1 MRLWFQCDGR
11 FKKKK
16 GYSKAGELFIL
27 ELSKITFTS
36 NTDKNLSLA
45 DAKTDISLSVKIQQ
59 YLKCSRQDEFPLRS
73 KSEFLWEVG
82 RRQKYK

>member
-16 GYSKAGELFIL
+16 GYSKVGELFIL

-36 NTDKNLSLA
+36 NTDKNPSLA
-45 DAKTDISLSVKIQQ
+45 DAKTGISLSVKIQQ
-59 YLKCSRQDEFPLRS
+59 LFKVFQA
-73 KSEFLWEVG
+73 G
-82 RRQKYK
+82 

>member
-36 NTDKNLSLA
+36 NTDRNLSLA
-45 DAKTDISLSVKIQQ
+45 DAKTDISLSVKIQR